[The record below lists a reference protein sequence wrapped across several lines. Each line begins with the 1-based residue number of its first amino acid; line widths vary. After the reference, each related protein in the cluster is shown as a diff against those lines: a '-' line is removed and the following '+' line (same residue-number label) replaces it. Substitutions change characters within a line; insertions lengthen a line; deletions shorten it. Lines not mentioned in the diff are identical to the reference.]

1 MEEKIRKLME
11 QLDQETTA
19 ELLQAIEPRDIG
31 GEAAEIGEEL
41 DELAANRIK
50 NKVFAKAGL
59 QAPDT
64 AELLHTTKPLHA
76 GKPLHAAEPPQAPQA
91 QKNRKTAGGPSKLL
105 FQKTALL
112 AAGVLLFLALSLMNF
127 DVVIAAVNRFFS
139 FIPGYGIVENQAGA
153 DAGDAIL
160 YVADSLPSAEN
171 QEARLSLQNAVA
183 GKDSLTVLFE
193 VEWKNLTEEALLAKK
208 QEEWE
213 RLQKEDK
220 LTQSKISLYAGSQK
234 YEDFMGSSAGGSRTE
249 SSAYTY
255 KVAAA
260 DINTDTVYRLEHEG
274 LGLSLEFAL
283 KDVATFEKLTDIGA
297 TDIHH
302 NIAITA
308 VPEFT
313 EDQVTVELY
322 PLNKSNYQI
331 QSFSREWEKGYG
343 GLDLRLLTSSG
354 PKSYTLPES
363 FMGPNT
369 KFTFDLEPEDR
380 DLVLDI
386 PFILVQSHEYRDIK
400 LPIPAAGE
408 KLTVNQ
414 KVEFGDCTMTI
425 ADVAIENETFGDEN
439 ALVMNLS
446 YDNQWPDKIMSG
458 ASFMRINFMGRP
470 EGGGYSM
477 MPDENGVIT
486 QVFFALEKG
495 DGRSLN
501 LRVMNPIYY
510 FTAPYRLSL
519 GK

>member
-31 GEAAEIGEEL
+31 GEGAEINESL
-41 DELAANRIK
+41 DELAARRIK
-50 NKVFAKAGL
+50 ERVFAKAGL
-59 QAPDT
+59 QAPAEPLHT
-64 AELLHTTKPLHA
+64 AEFLQAEKPLHT
-76 GKPLHAAEPPQAPQA
+76 AEPLQAPQA
-91 QKNRKTAGGPSKLL
+91 QKKRQAAGVSSKPL

-112 AAGVLLFLALSLMNF
+112 AAGALLFLALSLMNF

-139 FIPGYGIVENQAGA
+139 FIPGYGIVENQAGS
-153 DAGDAIL
+153 DEGDAIL

-171 QEARLSLQNAVA
+171 QEARLSLQNAIA

-193 VEWKNLTEEALLAKK
+193 VEWKGIGEEEVLARK
-208 QEEWE
+208 EAEWE
-213 RLQKEDK
+213 RLKKEDK
-220 LTQSKISLYAGSQK
+220 LLPPEVSLYAGEQQYK
-234 YEDFMGSSAGGSRTE
+234 EFMGSSGGGSRTE

-255 KVAAA
+255 QMAEE
-260 DINTDTVYRLEHEG
+260 DIGKDILYRLEHEG

-283 KDVATFEKLTDIGA
+283 KDVATFEELTDIGA

-302 NIAITA
+302 DIAITA

-343 GLDLRLLTSSG
+343 GLDLRLLTSDG

-386 PFILVQSHEYRDIK
+386 PFILVQSNEYRDIK
-400 LPIPAAGE
+400 LPVPAEGE
-408 KLTVNQ
+408 KLALNQ
-414 KVEFGDCTMTI
+414 KVEFGDSIMTI
-425 ADVAIENETFGDEN
+425 ADVAIENEAFGDEK

-446 YDNQWPDKIMSG
+446 YDNKSPDKIMAG
-458 ASFMRINFMGRP
+458 AGFMRVGFMGRLD
-470 EGGGYSM
+470 GGGYSVE
-477 MPDENGVIT
+477 PDENGIIT
-486 QVFFALEKG
+486 KVSFALEKD
-495 DGRSLN
+495 DGRSLR
-501 LRVMNPIYY
+501 LRVMNPVYY
-510 FTAPYRLSL
+510 LMAPYRLYL
-519 GK
+519 GR

>member
-11 QLDQETTA
+11 QLDQETKA
-19 ELLQAIEPRDIG
+19 ELLQAMEPQDIG
-31 GEAAEIGEEL
+31 GGAAEINESL
-41 DELAANRIK
+41 DELAARRIK
-50 NKVFAKAGL
+50 ERVFAKAGFE
-59 QAPDT
+59 APDT

-76 GKPLHAAEPPQAPQA
+76 GKPLHTAEPPQAPQA
-91 QKNRKTAGGPSKLL
+91 QKNRKTAGRPSKPLS
-105 FQKTALL
+105 QKTALL

-153 DAGDAIL
+153 NEGDAIL

-171 QEARLSLQNAVA
+171 QEARLSLQNAIA
-183 GKDSLTVLFE
+183 GKDSITVLFE

-213 RLQKEDK
+213 RLKKEDK
-220 LTQSKISLYAGSQK
+220 LFSPEVSLYAGEQQ
-234 YEDFMGSSAGGSRTE
+234 YEEFMGSSAGGSRTE

-260 DINTDTVYRLEHEG
+260 DINTDTVYRLEHRD
-274 LGLSLEFAL
+274 LGLSLEFTL

-302 NIAITA
+302 DIAITA

-313 EDQVTVELY
+313 ENQVTVELY

-331 QSFSREWEKGYG
+331 QSFSRVWEKGYG

-386 PFILVQSHEYRDIK
+386 PFVLVQSNEHRDIK
-400 LPIPAAGE
+400 LPIPAEGE

-414 KVEFGDCTMTI
+414 KVEFADCTVTI

-446 YDNQWPDKIMSG
+446 YDNKAPDKIMAG
-458 ASFMRINFMGRP
+458 AGFMRIGFMGRP
-470 EGGGYSM
+470 GGGGYSVE
-477 MPDENGVIT
+477 PDENGIIT
-486 QVFFALEKG
+486 KVSFALEKG
-495 DGRSLN
+495 EERSLR
-501 LRVMNPIYY
+501 LRVMNPVYY
-510 FTAPYRLSL
+510 FMAPYRLYL
-519 GK
+519 GR